1 MMTIIHKQQPF
12 LKAVFLH
19 IVCPVLFISLLAC
32 NNKKDEV
39 NETGKSSDLI
49 DVKENNNTVAEFVR
63 FVESGKNRM
72 ELDHAYTNEALNKLV
87 QATNAMAN
95 EVDYDVKADMDKVKQ
110 YADKITE
117 DPSAT
122 THADNI
128 RKAADVVTGALVK
141 MQKSKFPELSKEA
154 EDLKGAS
161 ASIKPEVLTLEQKD
175 AVKSYFEKSADLLK
189 KMN

>member
-1 MMTIIHKQQPF
+1 MIIQKQQPVLMTIILNIAF
-12 LKAVFLH
+12 AA
-19 IVCPVLFISLLAC
+19 LFISVLAC
-32 NNKKDEV
+32 NNKKEKEDET
-39 NETGKSSDLI
+39 EESSELI
-49 DVKENNNTVAEFVR
+49 DVKENNSTVTEFVR
-63 FVESGKNRM
+63 FVESDNNRM

-95 EVDYDVKADMDKVKQ
+95 EVDYDVKANMDKVKQ

-128 RKAADVVTGALVK
+128 RKAADVVTTCLTQ
-141 MQKSKFPELSKEA
+141 MQQAKFPELSKEA
-154 EDLKGAS
+154 EDLKKAC

-175 AVKSYFEKSADLLK
+175 AVKSYFSEAADLLE

>member
-1 MMTIIHKQQPF
+1 MITIIQKQQRVLNRIF
-12 LKAVFLH
+12 LYTAFS
-19 IVCPVLFISLLAC
+19 ILFISLLAC
-32 NNKKDEV
+32 NNKKEV
-39 NETGKSSDLI
+39 NETERSSELI
-49 DVKENNNTVAEFVR
+49 NVKENNNTVSEYVR
-63 FVESGKNRM
+63 FVESDKNKM
-72 ELDHAYTNEALNKLV
+72 ELDHAYTNEALKKLV

-110 YADKITE
+110 YADKITD

-128 RKAADVVTGALVK
+128 RKAADIVTSALVK

-154 EDLKGAS
+154 QDLQRAS
-161 ASIKPEVLTLEQKD
+161 ASIKPEVLTLEQKN
-175 AVKSYFEKSADLLK
+175 AVKSYFEKSADLLE